1 MDPIDDP
8 LLPNFVDQ
16 TTMNFLKM
24 GYDFIKRGKYNEAIM
39 CFANAKN
46 SNKRNIEAWLNL
58 GITMSILKKNDGIPS
73 FKESFNCSFG
83 KTNYIKERFDILLEF
98 YKKYDPT
105 IAFVKDDFEMAK
117 SQIDETK
124 IVPTILSFLK
134 NILPADKPAAPVQG
148 RYDPFFPEELA
159 LEYPHHKFINEGG
172 TARVY
177 KCKRKKDD
185 LIVAI
190 KLPKEFDRKKSK
202 KFIDEIA
209 TWRDLDHKNIVRIFD
224 YSANPAYI
232 VMEFFPRSLGQI
244 ETPMPT
250 NDALK
255 MIVKITDGLSYA
267 HKKGRIHND
276 IKPANILLSK
286 EDEPK
291 LADWGLGRLSGLSAS
306 DLSSQT
312 TYTPL
317 YAAPEQLRFEKTDA
331 RTDIWQVGIVLYELI
346 TGQHPFEGGDAE
358 QTYKMIISDEPVD
371 LPSTIN
377 PNLKRVDFILMSCL
391 QKEKGRRYNSV
402 DDLARDIE
410 NLLLEEYTTKTTTT
424 ASPYIKLKAHFELIR
439 LYCRKNRYE
448 DVILNLIEIQNFSP
462 EDQVKV
468 MLDTEIEAIR
478 FHQSHQVPLEERL
491 PEIEKIYKRLLKK
504 QIIET
509 A

>member
-8 LLPNFVDQ
+8 LLPNLVDQ

-24 GYDFIKRGKYNEAIM
+24 GYDFIKLGKYNEAIM
-39 CFANAKN
+39 CFSNAKN
-46 SNKRNIEAWLNL
+46 SNRRNIDAWLNL
-58 GITMSILKKNDGIPS
+58 GITSSILRKNDGIPL

-83 KTNYIKERFDILLEF
+83 KTNYIKGRFDVLLEF
-98 YKKYDPT
+98 YKKYNT
-105 IAFVKDDFEMAK
+105 NISHVKDDFEMAK

-124 IVPTILSFLK
+124 IVPAILSFFRTLV
-134 NILPADKPAAPVQG
+134 PTSKPSVPVQG

-159 LEYPHHKFINEGG
+159 LEYPLHKFISEGG

-190 KLPKEFDRKKSK
+190 KLPKEFDRNKSR

-232 VMEFFPRSLGQI
+232 VMEFFPRSLAQV

-267 HKKGRIHND
+267 HAKGRIHND

-291 LADWGLGRLSGLSAS
+291 LADWGLGRLSGLSPSYLAS
-306 DLSSQT
+306 QSS
-312 TYTPL
+312 YTPL

-331 RTDIWQVGIVLYELI
+331 RTDIWQVGIVMYELI
-346 TGQHPFEGGDAE
+346 TGQHPFEGGDGE
-358 QTYKMIISDEPVD
+358 QICRMIISDEPVD
-371 LPSTIN
+371 LPSSIN
-377 PNLKRVDFILMSCL
+377 PNLKRVDFILLNCL
-391 QKEKGRRYNSV
+391 QKEKSRRYNSV

-410 NLLLEEYTTKTTTT
+410 NILLEDFTTKTTTNV
-424 ASPYIKLKAHFELIR
+424 SPYIKLKAHFELIR

-448 DVILNLIEIQNFSP
+448 DVIFNLTEIQNFSP
-462 EDQVKV
+462 DDQIRVL
-468 MLDTEIEAIR
+468 LDTEIEAVR
-478 FHQSHQVPLEERL
+478 FHQSHQLSLEERL
-491 PEIEKIYKRLLKK
+491 PEIEKIYKKLLKK
-504 QIIET
+504 QVIET
-509 A
+509 P